1 MKAVVRSTYGS
12 PDVLGLRET
21 DKPELT
27 VPGVKQ
33 RVGTQS
39 GYFAS
44 DPLSKILLVRPPCY

>member
-1 MKAVVRSTYGS
+1 MKTVVRSTYGS

-33 RVGTQS
+33 RVGTLS